1 MSKKFMFNSSMPRS
15 GSELLQVILH
25 QNPEIYGSPTSPL
38 LGFCEGIKN
47 HMEMPE
53 VKSQPTELMRQAML
67 HSCRSAMDGFYE
79 PITDRLNVC
88 DKSRGWM
95 IVHEWLTNIMGETPK
110 MICMV
115 RDLREVMVSQELVWR
130 ENQHL
135 PIGGHLMVE
144 QRVQEW
150 LNNSHIATALQ
161 RLNDADIRGNLD
173 SIHCVRFED
182 LTTDPK
188 GTMSGIYDYLGM
200 TQFTHDFKNVV
211 KEVEENHE
219 IHGVF
224 GNHEIKPVV
233 KPSPI
238 RYNDILGRQVS
249 EQIVANNPWFYNKF
263 YQ

>member
-1 MSKKFMFNSSMPRS
+1 
-15 GSELLQVILH
+15 
-25 QNPEIYGSPTSPL
+25 
-38 LGFCEGIKN
+38 
-47 HMEMPE
+47 MEMPE